1 MPSALASL
9 RKGVILRGSYASA
22 VPEPAP
28 TRDEILTDTTQPIFQ
43 VEDLNVRFAT
53 PDGEVHAVRGID
65 LEINP
70 GECLAVVGES
80 GSGKSQTFLA
90 AMGLLASNGRAEGS
104 IKYRGQEI
112 LNLSPKK
119 LNRVRGKSMT
129 MIFQDPLTSLTPH
142 MRVGDQLKEVLDVH
156 MNLKGEAAVKRCV
169 DWLER
174 VRIPEAKRRLKQ
186 FPHELSGGMRQRVMI
201 AMSMLCEPDLLIAD
215 EPTTALDVTVQA
227 QVLDIMDELKDEL
240 GAAIAL
246 ITHDMGVVARMADR
260 VQVMKFG
267 EYVETGDVDDIFN
280 APKHDYTQML
290 LDAMPRIDQPDKP
303 GHEGLPPREVTG
315 ENTPVL
321 IADDV
326 KVHFPVAVTDGLWPK
341 RKPLKA
347 VDGVSFD
354 LKEGETLGIV
364 GESGCGKSTL
374 ARAVL
379 RLVPATEGAVS
390 WIGKDL
396 LAMGAKELR
405 NSREDLQIVF
415 QDPLASLNPRMTIG
429 ASIAEPMLTFRKHMK
444 SAEREVEVK
453 KMMERVGLD
462 PNMINRYPH
471 ELSGGQNQRVGI
483 ARAMILQPK
492 LVICDEAVSAL
503 DVSIQAQII
512 DLLIG
517 LQKDFGLSMLFI
529 SHDLSVVREISHRVM
544 VLYLGRIV
552 EMADRD
558 AIYDDARH
566 PYTKA
571 LISAVPIPDPKI
583 EKTRERLK
591 LSGDLPSPMDSR
603 AQLRFMKSKLI
614 DDPDAEQYRPKLI
627 EVAPGHFV
635 AEHDPIEEVLD
646 ADA

>member
-1 MPSALASL
+1 M
-9 RKGVILRGSYASA
+9 
-22 VPEPAP
+22 
-28 TRDEILTDTTQPIFQ
+28 TDTTAPIFQ
-43 VEDLNVRFAT
+43 VSDLNVRFDT

-65 LEINP
+65 LEIRP

-90 AMGLLASNGRAEGS
+90 AMGLLASNGKAEGS
-104 IKYRGQEI
+104 IKYAGEEI
-112 LNLSPKK
+112 LGLSPRK

-142 MRVGDQLKEVLDVH
+142 MKVGDQLKEVLSVH
-156 MNLKGEAAVKRCV
+156 MNLKGQAAEKRCV

-174 VRIPEAKRRLKQ
+174 VRIPEAKRRLDQ

-227 QVLDIMDELKDEL
+227 QVLDIMDDLKDET

-260 VQVMKFG
+260 VQVMKHG
-267 EYVETGDVDDIFN
+267 EYVETGDVWSIFKN
-280 APKHDYTQML
+280 PSHDYTQML

-303 GHEGLPPREVTG
+303 GHEGLPPRQVEGPDEPLLVADEV
-315 ENTPVL
+315 E
-321 IADDV
+321 
-326 KVHFPVAVTDGLWPK
+326 VHFPVKVSGGFFPK
-341 RKPLKA
+341 TKPLKA
-347 VDGVSFD
+347 VDGVSFE
-354 LKEGETLGIV
+354 LKKGETLGIV

-379 RLVPATEGAVS
+379 RLVEATGGAVS

-396 LAMGAKELR
+396 LSMGARKLR
-405 NSREDLQIVF
+405 AEREDLQIVF

-429 ASIAEPMLTFRKHMK
+429 ASIAEPMLTFRKSMTSK
-444 SAEREVEVK
+444 EREAEVK
-453 KMMERVGLD
+453 AMMERVGLD

-483 ARAMILQPK
+483 ARAMILKPK

-552 EMADRD
+552 ELADRVS
-558 AIYDDARH
+558 IYDDARH

-571 LISAVPIPDPKI
+571 LISAVPIPDPEI
-583 EKTRERLK
+583 EKKRERLK
-591 LSGDLPSPMDSR
+591 LHGDLPSPLDSR

-635 AEHDPIEEVLD
+635 AEHDPIETVLETE
-646 ADA
+646 APEPA

>member
-1 MPSALASL
+1 MTSIAA
-9 RKGVILRGSYASA
+9 
-22 VPEPAP
+22 
-28 TRDEILTDTTQPIFQ
+28 PIFQ
-43 VEDLNVRFAT
+43 VENLNVRFDT
-53 PDGEVHAVRGID
+53 PDGEVHAVRGVS
-65 LEINP
+65 LEIKP

-90 AMGLLASNGRAEGS
+90 AMGLLASNGKAEGS
-104 IKYRGQEI
+104 IKYAGQEI
-112 LNLSPKK
+112 LNLPPKK
-119 LNRVRGKSMT
+119 LNAVRGKSMT

-142 MRVGDQLKEVLDVH
+142 MKVGDQLKEVLDVH
-156 MNLKGEAAVKRCV
+156 LDLKGEAAERRCV

-174 VRIPEAKRRLKQ
+174 VRIPEARRRLKQ

-201 AMSMLCEPDLLIAD
+201 AMAMLCEPDLLIAD

-227 QVLDIMDELKDEL
+227 QVLDIMDELKDEI

-260 VQVMKFG
+260 VEVMKHG
-267 EYVETGDVDDIFN
+267 GYVEGGDVYDIFN
-280 APKHDYTQML
+280 APRHDYTKML

-303 GHEGLPPREVTG
+303 GHETLPPRQAAGPDE
-315 ENTPVL
+315 PIL

-326 KVHFPVAVTDGLWPK
+326 KVHFPVAVSGGLWPK

-354 LKEGETLGIV
+354 LKKGETLGIV

-379 RLVPATEGAVS
+379 RLVPATAGAVS

-396 LAMGAKELR
+396 LAMGSRELR

-429 ASIAEPMLTFRKHMK
+429 ASIAEPMLTFRKNMR
-444 SAEREVEVK
+444 SAEREKEVK
-453 KMMERVGLD
+453 AMMARVGLD

-483 ARAMILQPK
+483 ARAMILKPK

-512 DLLIG
+512 ELLIG
-517 LQKDFGLSMLFI
+517 LQKDFGLSMMFI
-529 SHDLSVVREISHRVM
+529 SHDLSVVREVSHRVM

-558 AIYDDARH
+558 AIYEDARH

-571 LISAVPIPDPKI
+571 LISAVPIPDPEL
-583 EKTRERLK
+583 EKSRERLK

-603 AQLRFMKSKLI
+603 AQLRFLKSKLI

-627 EVAPGHFV
+627 EVAPGHWV
-635 AEHDPIEEVLD
+635 AEHDPVEAVLEVEETEP
-646 ADA
+646 A

>member
-1 MPSALASL
+1 MTDSAA
-9 RKGVILRGSYASA
+9 
-22 VPEPAP
+22 
-28 TRDEILTDTTQPIFQ
+28 PIFQ
-43 VEDLNVRFAT
+43 VENLNVRFDT
-53 PDGEVHAVRGID
+53 PDGEVHAVRGIS
-65 LEINP
+65 LEIKP

-90 AMGLLASNGRAEGS
+90 AMGLLASNGKAEGS
-104 IKYRGQEI
+104 IRYAGEEI
-112 LNLSPKK
+112 LNLPPKK
-119 LNRVRGKSMT
+119 LNAVRGKSMT

-142 MRVGDQLKEVLDVH
+142 MKVGDQLKEVLDVH
-156 MNLKGEAAVKRCV
+156 LGLKGEAAEQRCV

-174 VRIPEAKRRLKQ
+174 VRIPEARRRLKQ

-201 AMSMLCEPDLLIAD
+201 AMAMLCEPDLLIAD

-227 QVLDIMDELKDEL
+227 QVLDIMDELKSEI

-260 VQVMKFG
+260 VEVMKHG
-267 EYVETGDVDDIFN
+267 EYVEGGDVYDIFKS
-280 APKHDYTQML
+280 PKHDYTKML

-303 GHEGLPPREVTG
+303 GHETLPPRQVEGADEPILVG
-315 ENTPVL
+315 
-321 IADDV
+321 DDV
-326 KVHFPVAVTDGLWPK
+326 KVHFPVAVSGGLWPT

-347 VDGVSFD
+347 VDGVSFE
-354 LKEGETLGIV
+354 LKKGETLGIV

-379 RLVPATEGAVS
+379 RLVPATAGAVS

-396 LAMGAKELR
+396 LAMGSREMRK
-405 NSREDLQIVF
+405 SREDLQIVF

-429 ASIAEPMLTFRKHMK
+429 ASIAEPMLTFRKSMR
-444 SAEREVEVK
+444 SAEREAEVK
-453 KMMERVGLD
+453 AMMARVGLD

-483 ARAMILQPK
+483 ARAMILKPK

-512 DLLIG
+512 ELLIG
-517 LQKDFGLSMLFI
+517 LQKDFGLSMMFI

-558 AIYDDARH
+558 AIYEDARH

-571 LISAVPIPDPKI
+571 LISAVPIPDPEV
-583 EKTRERLK
+583 EKTRARLK

-603 AQLRFMKSKLI
+603 AQLRFLKSKLI
-614 DDPDAEQYRPKLI
+614 DDPDAEQYRPRLI
-627 EVAPGHFV
+627 EVAPGHWV
-635 AEHDPIEEVLD
+635 AEHDPVEAVLESGQTEP
-646 ADA
+646 A